1 MRLDTIPIVAGADEK
16 MVKMSNFFE
25 LNKQLV
31 LSKFGGL
38 HACSFGNVEGGKYSV
53 EGGKVW
59 NIATVSDLKH
69 IFLSWEWKKKKWR
82 ETRW

>member
-53 EGGKVW
+53 EGGKV
-59 NIATVSDLKH
+59 
-69 IFLSWEWKKKKWR
+69 
-82 ETRW
+82 